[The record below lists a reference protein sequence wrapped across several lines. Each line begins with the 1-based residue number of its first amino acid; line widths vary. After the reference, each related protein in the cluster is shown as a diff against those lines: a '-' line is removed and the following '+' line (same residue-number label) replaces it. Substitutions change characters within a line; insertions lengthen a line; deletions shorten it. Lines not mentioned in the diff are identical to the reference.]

1 MNKIIDLKNLN
12 YSYKSYQV
20 LFDISITVNEGEIVT
35 ILGSPSGGKTTIVN
49 YIKSLNKKNITIYDK
64 DKKYLYEQ
72 IIKKIYSNKKEAEEK
87 ISKIY
92 KYFKLI
98 NTKNEEYINI
108 IGSLLTNKVIVFDN
122 SLLDLN
128 KAEKNLLYNYAKKNN
143 YTIINVTNDIN
154 DTLFGDKI
162 IVLDKG
168 KIIMEGKT
176 LSVLNEER
184 ILRRLGFHIP
194 FIIDLSKQ
202 LLYYNMV
209 NKLYTSYEDLAGD
222 LWG

>member
-35 ILGSPSGGKTTIVN
+35 ILGSPSSGKTTIVN